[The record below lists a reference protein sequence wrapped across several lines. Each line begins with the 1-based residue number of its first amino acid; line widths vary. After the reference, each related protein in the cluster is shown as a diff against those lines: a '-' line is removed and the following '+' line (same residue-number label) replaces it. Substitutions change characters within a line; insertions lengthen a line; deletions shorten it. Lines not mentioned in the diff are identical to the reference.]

1 MGRGCLILRIMFTS
15 RCTGSIICSNH
26 ITEAGCCFEQ
36 NEEGKAVQF
45 YLGKQT
51 KVYLTKVF
59 CKNAS
64 ICQKYQ
70 QPVFVNVPAKKCSD
84 DNAKR
89 MTRREKEGGWLSW
102 KQAIHRTKFE

>member
-1 MGRGCLILRIMFTS
+1 MFTS
-15 RCTGSIICSNH
+15 RCTGSICSNH
-26 ITEAGCCFEQ
+26 ITEAGCCFEE

-45 YLGKQT
+45 YLAKQT

-59 CKNAS
+59 FKNSS
-64 ICQKYQ
+64 ICQKYH

-102 KQAIHRTKFE
+102 KQAIQETMLE